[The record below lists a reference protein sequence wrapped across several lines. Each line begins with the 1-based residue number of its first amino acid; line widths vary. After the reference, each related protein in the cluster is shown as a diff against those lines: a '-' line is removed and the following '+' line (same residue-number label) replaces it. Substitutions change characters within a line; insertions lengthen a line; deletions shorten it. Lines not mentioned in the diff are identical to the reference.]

1 VGYSVTRVI
10 TSIAALA
17 AVYALALASIDPW
30 DLGIGAVLGGLV
42 VAAFRGFIFSVPALA
57 PSAIVRRAA
66 HFPAFALATAADIVR
81 GTITMIRVVLSRDPS
96 RETGFVEI
104 PIGERSETGLAVS
117 GIANTL
123 SPGTVMVDVDVAA
136 GSWTIHSIDVSDED
150 AVRED
155 VQRFYDR
162 YQRQVWP

>member
-1 VGYSVTRVI
+1 
-10 TSIAALA
+10 
-17 AVYALALASIDPW
+17 
-30 DLGIGAVLGGLV
+30 
-42 VAAFRGFIFSVPALA
+42 
-57 PSAIVRRAA
+57 
-66 HFPAFALATAADIVR
+66 
-81 GTITMIRVVLSRDPS
+81 
-96 RETGFVEI
+96 VEI